1 MNNLCKFLVC
11 TTGRCR
17 KTNVGHQFR
26 CMSSKLYRIEHL
38 EERKLDK
45 HAQLQHNKDK
55 HRPEEKDCVVEF
67 SITPLGTSQESSLQH
82 TVEAA
87 ARVVVVRGLRHELHP
102 AGTLIEGSMDECF
115 EAVKECITDSL
126 KRAPRII
133 VGLRADVH
141 PGAQNRLHQHQVE
154 ITRILGRI
162 EGET

>member
-1 MNNLCKFLVC
+1 MPDIFHQQFTNFL
-11 TTGRCR
+11 TIRR
-17 KTNVGHQFR
+17 FA
-26 CMSSKLYRIEHL
+26 SSDIFCATALTQR
-38 EERKLDK
+38 
-45 HAQLQHNKDK
+45 
-55 HRPEEKDCVVEF
+55 F